1 MWSPLFY
8 CQEQPGFLRFFFS
21 TLHLSRVE
29 ILQEICRRPI
39 AQSVTM
45 KKRLFLNAQ
54 TTHVTI
60 NYVIHVSGKRLKT
73 AVVQMAHAVNS
84 VKLRVPWI

>member
-1 MWSPLFY
+1 LFD
-8 CQEQPGFLRFFFS
+8 CREQLGSHSFLFS
-21 TLHLSRVE
+21 TLHLSRFE

-54 TTHVTI
+54 ITHVTI
-60 NYVIHVSGKRLKT
+60 NYVIHVSGKRLKI
-73 AVVQMAHAVNS
+73 AVVQMAHAANS